1 MTWGLFIFIIIFLFY
16 FSRFLDWI
24 LYGGDPQGESSYIR
38 KRKKLEE
45 NSKKFKDFN
54 EDIKDRNDSEYVKSL
69 KKRSK
74 EENRY
79 GI

>member
-1 MTWGLFIFIIIFLFY
+1 MDWALFIIIIIFIFG
-16 FSRFLDWI
+16 FSRFCDWI
-24 LYGGDPQGESSYIR
+24 EYGGNPQGESSYIR
-38 KRKKLEE
+38 KQKKLEE

-74 EENRY
+74 
-79 GI
+79 

>member
-1 MTWGLFIFIIIFLFY
+1 MDWALFIIIIICIYSFNRLMN
-16 FSRFLDWI
+16 WI
-24 LYGGDPQGESSYIR
+24 QYGGNPLGESSSIR

-74 EENRY
+74 
-79 GI
+79 